1 MTAELYWQDWKYTSF
16 MFSVRD
22 NTFDVTM
29 HWANSNF
36 MADVV
41 EDIGLKLQ
49 RHTFNPFDFTKILQ
63 MDNHFNSI
71 NHCVTIKYNVSYHF
85 KSY

>member
-16 MFSVRD
+16 MFSVRV

-41 EDIGLKLQ
+41 ENIG
-49 RHTFNPFDFTKILQ
+49 
-63 MDNHFNSI
+63 
-71 NHCVTIKYNVSYHF
+71 
-85 KSY
+85 